1 MIIKNGI
8 NIVPAEIEEIIYKL
22 DFIHECCVVGIKDA
36 IQGEDIAAYIKL
48 KKKQNHKSVENKIKM
63 CCKDH
68 LSNYKIPK
76 YYFFTEK
83 MPKTLSG
90 KIIRKK
96 VREFLNK
103 KIK

>member
-48 KKKQNHKSVENKIKM
+48 KKKLNHKSVENKIKM
-63 CCKDH
+63 YCKDH

-83 MPKTLSG
+83 CQRLFQEKLLE
-90 KIIRKK
+90 KK
-96 VREFLNK
+96 LENF
-103 KIK
+103 